1 MNPVSAFGL
10 MNKNMRLRQ
19 LLPVQ
24 HFPTLTC
31 LSNDRMIVVTV
42 VAEMLDILT
51 KVDAA
56 GEL

>member
-1 MNPVSAFGL
+1 MHRSTAVNIRI
-10 MNKNMRLRQ
+10 NNMQLGQ

-24 HFPTLTC
+24 HCPTLTC
-31 LSNDRMIVVTV
+31 LSNDRKIVVTV